1 MTTLEQPVVT
11 GAISMMQRS
20 SERLCQL
27 RKSMFRSLFAVVAII
42 AIAGCATST
51 KVKQIDR
58 LESVGENP
66 RILIMEPDIKYYLL
80 TVSGVPEPHAE
91 WTIAARENFA
101 NALKAYANERGTE
114 VVMMTDSNQLGSAEI
129 EYSKLHGAVGLTIQV
144 NHFGQL
150 RLPNKEGVFD
160 WSLGPG
166 VAEIGEKYN
175 ADYALFSYYRD
186 YQASGGRVAFAV
198 LAAALGQ
205 VGGYSIGSEQGFASL
220 VDLKSGDIVWF
231 NVVQT
236 SAGELRDEQ
245 GAGTV
250 VTNLFKGMPQR

>member
-1 MTTLEQPVVT
+1 MTTHEQPGVT
-11 GAISMMQRS
+11 GVFSMMQRS
-20 SERLCQL
+20 SGQLCQTEI
-27 RKSMFRSLFAVVAII
+27 SMFRSIVAIVTII
-42 AIAGCATST
+42 AMAGCATST
-51 KVKQIDR
+51 KVRQIDR
-58 LESVGENP
+58 LESVGDNP

-91 WTIAARENFA
+91 WTIAARKNFA
-101 NALKAYANERGTE
+101 NALRAYANERGTE
-114 VVMMTDSNQLGSAEI
+114 IVMITDGNQLGSAEI
-129 EYSKLHGAVGLTIQV
+129 AYSKLHAAVGLTIQV
-144 NHFGQL
+144 NYFGQM
-150 RLPNKEGVFD
+150 RLPNKEGAFD

-198 LAAALGQ
+198 LAAFAG
-205 VGGYSIGSEQGFASL
+205 VGMSTGWEQGFASL
-220 VDLKSGDIVWF
+220 VDLKTGDIVWF
-231 NVVQT
+231 NVVRT

-250 VTNLFKGMPQR
+250 VTNLFKDMPQR

>member
-1 MTTLEQPVVT
+1 
-11 GAISMMQRS
+11 
-20 SERLCQL
+20 
-27 RKSMFRSLFAVVAII
+27 MFRSIVAIVTII
-42 AIAGCATST
+42 AMAGCATST
-51 KVKQIDR
+51 KVRQIDR
-58 LESVGENP
+58 LESVGDNP

-91 WTIAARENFA
+91 WTIAARENFE
-101 NALKAYANERGTE
+101 NALRAYANERGTE
-114 VVMMTDSNQLGSAEI
+114 VVMITDGNQLGSAEI
-129 EYSKLHGAVGLTIQV
+129 AYSKLHAAVGLTIQV
-144 NHFGQL
+144 NYFGQM
-150 RLPNKEGVFD
+150 RLPNKEGAFD

-198 LAAALGQ
+198 LAAVAG
-205 VGGYSIGSEQGFASL
+205 VGMSTGWEQGFASL
-220 VDLKSGDIVWF
+220 VDLRTGDIVWF
-231 NVVQT
+231 NVVRT

-250 VTNLFKGMPQR
+250 VTNLFKDMPQR